1 MIENLKLLLFLIL
14 IFVPIAL
21 SINIWAKGITD
32 ELKNEDEKNT

>member
-14 IFVPIAL
+14 IFAPLAL

-32 ELKNEDEKNT
+32 ELKNKDEL

>member
-1 MIENLKLLLFLIL
+1 MIENLKLLLFLIF

-21 SINIWAKGITD
+21 SINICEKGITD

>member
-21 SINIWAKGITD
+21 SINIWVKGITD
-32 ELKNEDEKNT
+32 ELKNEDE

>member
-14 IFVPIAL
+14 IFLPLAL

-32 ELKNEDEKNT
+32 KLKNEDE